1 MTYSPLISIIIPV
14 YNAERYLRKCLESI
28 TAQTYTDF
36 EVLIVDDGST
46 DSSGAIC
53 DEFMQKDQR
62 FRVLHKKNEGVSKAR
77 NKALELLKGEW
88 FTFVDADDFLLENAL
103 QTYVSHISEDVD
115 MVAAHYQKVDTDG
128 NILKQPKTQFSD
140 RISYEK
146 ALLDQYEPVAEA
158 GLFNGYIWDRLFRSS
173 VMREHK
179 LRFNEQIYVK
189 EDGLFIVEFICRSRH
204 DVFLTTE
211 VVYGYV
217 QNENS
222 VMNSL
227 KKRYNPRYLTDIDA
241 CSLCYKAI
249 KEASNDQQLL
259 KISKN
264 FIYYIHRAVRG
275 HIVHRSPLNVKAWW
289 QLFAKTIKGTSAG
302 FLLRCYT
309 QTFTSKF
316 KRK

>member
-14 YNAERYLRKCLESI
+14 YNAERYLRNCLESI

-128 NILKQPKTQFSD
+128 NILKQP
-140 RISYEK
+140 
-146 ALLDQYEPVAEA
+146 
-158 GLFNGYIWDRLFRSS
+158 S
-173 VMREHK
+173 V
-179 LRFNEQIYVK
+179 L
-189 EDGLFIVEFICRSRH
+189 
-204 DVFLTTE
+204 
-211 VVYGYV
+211 
-217 QNENS
+217 
-222 VMNSL
+222 
-227 KKRYNPRYLTDIDA
+227 
-241 CSLCYKAI
+241 
-249 KEASNDQQLL
+249 
-259 KISKN
+259 
-264 FIYYIHRAVRG
+264 
-275 HIVHRSPLNVKAWW
+275 
-289 QLFAKTIKGTSAG
+289 
-302 FLLRCYT
+302 
-309 QTFTSKF
+309 
-316 KRK
+316 